1 EAAVELSAPVAPH
14 YWHAHALLWQADVKH
29 RLGEAADAAQALLE
43 ARAELGALPDGGMLH
58 DLLAQKEQQLNRR
71 ARREGF
77 LGEDLTESEL
87 RVLRALATEGSLQ
100 AAARSLYL
108 SANTVKTHRRTIYR
122 KLGATTR
129 EEALERAGELAL
141 LDGSGSV
148 HPG

>member
-1 EAAVELSAPVAPH
+1 
-14 YWHAHALLWQADVKH
+14 
-29 RLGEAADAAQALLE
+29 
-43 ARAELGALPDGGMLH
+43 
-58 DLLAQKEQQLNRR
+58 
-71 ARREGF
+71 
-77 LGEDLTESEL
+77 
-87 RVLRALATEGSLQ
+87 VLRALATEGSLQ